1 MDQVLEFFSKLLDS
15 SDWPPRW
22 HCGRWTDF
30 HGWVYIISDLSI
42 WAAYFSIPVVI
53 IRYLSKK
60 QGIKFVRLYF
70 LFAAFIL
77 ACGATHFL
85 DAVIFWVPVYRL
97 SALTRLIT
105 GILSWMTVFYTV
117 KLLPTAFSLKT
128 QKEFESEIE
137 QREKVEVQLRE
148 AERVKSDFFANV
160 SHELRTPLSLI
171 LAPTE
176 SLLSGKHG
184 ELSSIQTELL
194 RTVHNNSVR
203 LLQMVTGILD
213 FSKSEAGK
221 IQAKP
226 EPTDIA
232 QLVRQVLH
240 DFRPM
245 VEEKNIK
252 LSVELNERDS
262 HVSLDPYLFER
273 IVFNLLSNAVKF
285 TPSGGNI
292 VVGLDIADHQLW
304 FSVQDTGIGIAQ
316 KDIALLFQK
325 FRQIE
330 SSSTRRFEGT
340 GLGLAM
346 VKEFAEL
353 MGGSVSVISEP
364 GKGSEFIVECPVTAV
379 ARPEHVPSMPGHR
392 IMVSKYRTAV
402 ELRSSDGE
410 GGDFDG
416 VGGDGDG
423 QLLKVLICEDNE
435 ELANYI
441 SSLLQGLCQVEVC
454 NNGREGLRMVRSWSP
469 DLVLSDVMMP
479 ILDGIGLCTEIK
491 SDPRTANTV
500 VVLLTAQTHREA
512 KLKGWEAK
520 ADEYLFKP
528 FHPDELI
535 TRIRSLLAIV
545 SERRAYMEWMEKRS
559 GELARARAEVEQK
572 EQLEI
577 YAKALERTNRQ
588 LEEFAIISAHDMKSP
603 IATINGLLTLMEVRN
618 AVKEPHSQLFEMLKQ
633 SAGQTQK
640 TIQALNEAIAFK
652 KTLTVR
658 REEIWFEG
666 ILEEVKTTLAEPI
679 LASGAIITTDLS
691 QCSHVYFPP
700 LHMKSILQNML
711 SNAIKYAKEGE
722 PPKIDVSTAV
732 EDAFIVLTIKDQGI
746 GLDLQRYG
754 DRVFGL
760 FQRFHTHRE
769 GMGIGLYLVNSI
781 VEAYGGKIDI
791 QSEAGR
797 GTTFT
802 IYLSNADG

>member
-85 DAVIFWVPVYRL
+85 DAVIFWIPVYRL

-105 GILSWMTVFYTV
+105 GILSWLTVFYTV
-117 KLLPTAFSLKT
+117 KLLPSAFSLKT
-128 QKEFESEIE
+128 QKEFETEIE
-137 QREKVEVQLRE
+137 QRKKVEVQLRE

-184 ELSSIQTELL
+184 ELSSVQTDLL

-221 IQAKP
+221 IKAKP
-226 EPTDIA
+226 EPTNVI

-240 DFRPM
+240 DFKPM
-245 VEEKNIK
+245 IEEKEIA
-252 LSVELNERDS
+252 LSVRMGDEGTYMT
-262 HVSLDPYLFER
+262 LDPYLFER

-285 TPSGGNI
+285 TPAGGEI
-292 VVGLDIADHQLW
+292 FVSLTITDRLLRL
-304 FSVQDTGIGIAQ
+304 SVQDTGIGIAP
-316 KDIALLFQK
+316 KDIPLLFQK

-346 VKEFAEL
+346 IKEFSEL
-353 MGGSVSVISEP
+353 MGGSVSVASEP
-364 GKGSEFIVECPVTAV
+364 DKGSVFTVECPVTPV
-379 ARPEHVPSMPGHR
+379 GDPETEPDLPGHR
-392 IMVSKYRTAV
+392 VLVPKFRPAIATDLAD
-402 ELRSSDGE
+402 EDNGN
-410 GGDFDG
+410 
-416 VGGDGDG
+416 GDGL
-423 QLLKVLICEDNE
+423 LLKVLVCEDNE
-435 ELANYI
+435 ELAGYI
-441 SSLLQGLCQVEVC
+441 ASLLEGLCQVQLC
-454 NNGREGLRMVRSWSP
+454 SNGREGLRVARSWFP
-469 DLVLSDVMMP
+469 DLVLTDVMMP
-479 ILDGIGLCTEIK
+479 VLDGIGLCSAIK
-491 SDPRTANTV
+491 SDPRTANIV

-512 KLKGWEAK
+512 MLKGWEAK

-535 TRIRSLLAIV
+535 TRIRSLLAII
-545 SERRAYMEWMEKRS
+545 SERRAHMEWMEKKS
-559 GELARARAEVEQK
+559 SELARARVEVEQK
-572 EQLEI
+572 EQLET

-603 IATINGLLTLMEVRN
+603 IATINGLLTLMEDRQ
-618 AVKEPHSQLFEMLKQ
+618 AVKEPHNELFEMLKQ

-666 ILEEVKTTLAEPI
+666 ILQEVRTSLAEPI
-679 LASGAIITTDLS
+679 LASGAVIKADFS
-691 QCSHVYFPP
+691 RCSHVYFPS

-722 PPKIDVSTAV
+722 TPRIDISTAV
-732 EDAFIVLTIKDQGI
+732 EDRRIVLTIKDQGI
-746 GLDLQRYG
+746 GLDLQLYG
-754 DRVFGL
+754 ERLFGL

-781 VEAYGGKIDI
+781 VEAYGGKIEI
-791 QSEAGR
+791 WSEPGR
-797 GTTFT
+797 GSTFT
-802 IYLSNADG
+802 IYLSNADGEQNSVGR